1 MIVAEIYKQSDGKI
15 IGFSVDGHSNQ
26 AKHGYDIYCA
36 AASMIS
42 SSVFLCF
49 RDYLKRDFDWDAAHG
64 RLMMKLKGAPDELT
78 EVAFQ
83 TMLIGMREVEK
94 QAPQIVKVEEKFF
107 LGGEKK

>member
-1 MIVAEIYKQSDGKI
+1 MIVAEIYKNSDGKI

-42 SSVFLCF
+42 SSVLVCL
-49 RDYLKRDFDWDAAHG
+49 RDYLKRNLDGEAKHG
-64 RLMMKLKGAPDELT
+64 RLMIKLKDPPDELT

-94 QAPQIVKVEEKFF
+94 QVPKIVKVEEKI
-107 LGGEKK
+107 LGGETSD

>member
-1 MIVAEIYKQSDGKI
+1 MIIAQIYKRSDGKI

-42 SSVFLCF
+42 SSTFLCL
-49 RDYLKRDFDWDAAHG
+49 RDYLKRDLTGEAKHG
-64 RLMMKLKGAPDELT
+64 RLKVILKDPPDDLT

-83 TMLIGMREVEK
+83 TMLIGMREVENQVPK
-94 QAPQIVKVEEKFF
+94 IIKVEEKI
-107 LGGEKK
+107 LGGETQ